1 MESTGPEFVSLQGAS
16 MLNIALFGAP
26 GAGKGTQSEL
36 LMKKHNLVYIAT
48 GDILRQEIAG
58 GTELGLAAKSI
69 IEAGGLV
76 SDEIVVQ
83 IIEKKIITNPDAA
96 GFLFDGF
103 PRTFV
108 QAYILEGLLL
118 KMHTSLT
125 CLLSL
130 EVPPEESFKRLLER
144 AKTSGRSDDTE
155 VVIKNR
161 LREYE
166 EKTAPVA
173 QFYKDQ
179 GLYFPIEGVGSIE
192 EINNKLE
199 EIIDQELR
207 KVLFNVVLLGYP
219 GAGRGTQARNLAKKY
234 NLVYLSTGEMLK
246 EEIAKKSDVG
256 QTVQD
261 IFNQGDL
268 VPDEIVIKL
277 IEKHIKR
284 NPEANGFIFKGFPRT
299 LVQAYILDGLL
310 RKINSSVSFTLDIQC
325 PTLEL
330 IKRLDER
337 GKTSRR
343 MSYDMET
350 ATIVHRLEQH
360 EKVCQPLVD
369 YYGKSGKVTEIDG
382 SGTPEEVWNR
392 IEGPA
397 EEAWRKA
404 R

>member
-1 MESTGPEFVSLQGAS
+1 

-36 LMKKHNLVYIAT
+36 LMKEHNLVYIAT
-48 GDILRQEIAG
+48 GDILRQEIADG
-58 GTELGLAAKSI
+58 SELGLAAKSI

-76 SDEIVVQ
+76 SDEIIVQ

-161 LREYE
+161 LKEYA

-179 GLYFPIEGVGSIE
+179 DLYFPIEGVGSIE
-192 EINNKLE
+192 EINEKLE
-199 EIIDQELR
+199 AIIDQELR

-219 GAGRGTQARNLAKKY
+219 GAGRGTQARNLAQKY

-246 EEIAKKSDVG
+246 EEIAKKSIVG
-256 QTVQD
+256 QTVQS

-310 RKINSSVSFTLDIQC
+310 RKIHSSVSFTLDIQC

-330 IKRLDER
+330 IKRLDAR
-337 GKTSRR
+337 GKTERR
-343 MSYDMET
+343 MSYDLET
-350 ATIVHRLEQH
+350 TTIVHRLEQH

-369 YYGKSGKVTEIDG
+369 YYGKSGRVVEISG
-382 SGTPEEVWNR
+382 EGTPEEVWQR

>member
-1 MESTGPEFVSLQGAS
+1 

-36 LMKKHNLVYIAT
+36 LMKEHNLVYIAT
-48 GDILRQEIAG
+48 GDILRQEITEG
-58 GTELGLAAKSI
+58 SELGLAAKSI

-76 SDEIVVQ
+76 SDEIIVQ

-130 EVPPEESFKRLLER
+130 EVTPEESMKRLLNR

-155 VVIKNR
+155 AVIRNR
-161 LREYE
+161 LKEYE
-166 EKTAPVA
+166 DKTAPVA
-173 QFYKDQ
+173 QFYREQD
-179 GLYFPIEGVGSIE
+179 LYFPIEGIGTVE
-192 EINNKLE
+192 EINAKLE
-199 EIIDQELR
+199 EVIEQELR

-219 GAGRGTQARNLAKKY
+219 GAGRGTQARNLARQY

-246 EEIAKKSDVG
+246 DEIKQGTEVG
-256 QTVQD
+256 LAVQAVFD
-261 IFNQGDL
+261 KGDL

-277 IEKHIKR
+277 IEKQIKQ

-310 RKINSSVSFTLDIQC
+310 RRINSSVSFTLDIQC

-330 IKRLDER
+330 IKRLDAR
-337 GKTSRR
+337 GKTERS
-343 MSYDMET
+343 MSYDRET

-360 EKVCQPLVD
+360 EKVCLPVVD
-369 YYGKSGKVTEIDG
+369 YYRKQGTMTVVAGE
-382 SGTPEEVWNR
+382 GTPDDVWNR
-392 IEGPA
+392 IGDPA

>member
-1 MESTGPEFVSLQGAS
+1 

-26 GAGKGTQSEL
+26 GAGKGTQSDL

-48 GDILRQEIAG
+48 GDILRQEIADG
-58 GTELGLAAKSI
+58 SELGLAAQSI

-76 SDEIVVQ
+76 SDEIIVQ

-130 EVPPEESFKRLLER
+130 EVTPEESLKRLLNR

-155 VVIKNR
+155 TVIKNR
-161 LREYE
+161 LKEYE

-173 QFYKDQ
+173 RFYQEQ
-179 GLYFPIEGVGSIE
+179 GLYFPVEGIGSIE
-192 EINNKLE
+192 AINQKLE

-246 EEIAKKSDVG
+246 EEIKNKSEIG
-256 QTVQD
+256 RTVQKT
-261 IFNQGDL
+261 FEKGDL

-277 IEKHIKR
+277 IEKHIKES
-284 NPEANGFIFKGFPRT
+284 PQANGFIFKGFPRT

-310 RKINSSVSFTLDIQC
+310 RRINSSVSFTLDIQC

-330 IKRLDER
+330 IKRLDAR
-337 GKTSRR
+337 GKTKRS
-343 MSYDMET
+343 MSYDRET
-350 ATIVHRLEQH
+350 STIVHRLEQH
-360 EKVCQPLVD
+360 ETVCLPVVE
-369 YYGKSGKVTEIDG
+369 YYRKQGKVTVVEGD
-382 SGTPEEVWNR
+382 GTPDHVWSL

>member
-1 MESTGPEFVSLQGAS
+1 

-36 LMKKHNLVYIAT
+36 LMKEYDLVYIST
-48 GDILRQEIAG
+48 GDILRQEIRS

-76 SDEIVVQ
+76 SDEIIVQ
-83 IIEKKIITNPDAA
+83 IIERKITSNPDAP

-125 CLLSL
+125 CLLFLDVS
-130 EVPPEESFKRLLER
+130 PEESLQRLLKR
-144 AKTSGRSDDTE
+144 AESSGRSDDTE
-155 VVIKNR
+155 TVIKNR
-161 LREYE
+161 LKEYQ

-173 QFYKDQ
+173 QFYRDQ
-179 GLYFPIEGVGSIE
+179 GIFFQVDGMGSVE
-192 EINNKLE
+192 QINRKLE
-199 EIIDQELR
+199 EIIEQELR

-219 GAGRGTQARNLAKKY
+219 GAGRGTQARKLAQKY

-246 EEIAKKSDVG
+246 EEIKKDSPVG
-256 QTVQD
+256 QIVRTICD
-261 IFNQGDL
+261 KGDL

-277 IEKHIKR
+277 IEKNIKK
-284 NPEANGFIFKGFPRT
+284 NPDANGFIFKGFPRT

-310 RKINSSVSFTLDIQC
+310 RKIHSSVSFALDIQC

-330 IKRLDER
+330 IKRLDAR
-337 GKTSRR
+337 GKTERR
-343 MSYDMET
+343 MNYDMET
-350 ATIVHRLEQH
+350 STIVHRLEQH
-360 EKVCQPLVD
+360 EKICLPVVE
-369 YYGKSGKVTEIDG
+369 YYRKQSKMTVIDG
-382 SGTPEEVWNR
+382 DGSPEEVWSR
-392 IEGPA
+392 IEGPS
-397 EEAWRKA
+397 EDAWRRA

>member
-1 MESTGPEFVSLQGAS
+1 

-48 GDILRQEIAG
+48 GDMLRQEIAAG
-58 GTELGLAAKSI
+58 SELGLAARSI
-69 IEAGGLV
+69 IETGGLV
-76 SDEIVVQ
+76 SDEIIVQ

-130 EVPPEESFKRLLER
+130 EVPPEESFKRLLNR
-144 AKTSGRSDDTE
+144 AKTSGRADDTE
-155 VVIKNR
+155 TVIRNR
-161 LREYE
+161 LKEYA

-179 GLYFPIEGVGSIE
+179 DLYFPIPGVGSVE
-192 EINNKLE
+192 EINARLE
-199 EIIDQELR
+199 EVIEKELR

-219 GAGRGTQARNLAKKY
+219 GAGRGTQARNLAREY

-246 EEIAKKSDVG
+246 EEIKKKSAVG
-256 QTVQD
+256 RTVEA
-261 IFNQGDL
+261 IFDQGDL

-277 IEKHIKR
+277 IEKHIRR

-330 IKRLDER
+330 LKRLDAR
-337 GKTSRR
+337 GKTERR
-343 MSYDMET
+343 MSYDLET
-350 ATIVHRLEQH
+350 TTIVHRLEQH
-360 EKVCQPLVD
+360 ETICQPVVD
-369 YYGKSGKVTEIDG
+369 YYGKQGMVTVIDG
-382 SGTPEEVWNR
+382 DGLPEEVWGR

-397 EEAWRKA
+397 GEAWRKA

>member
-1 MESTGPEFVSLQGAS
+1 

-36 LMKKHNLVYIAT
+36 LMKEHNLVYIAT
-48 GDILRQEIAG
+48 GDILRQEIAEG
-58 GTELGLAAKSI
+58 SELGLAAKSI

-76 SDEIVVQ
+76 SDEIIVQ

-130 EVPPEESFKRLLER
+130 EVTPEESMKRLLNR

-155 VVIKNR
+155 AVIKNR
-161 LREYE
+161 LKEYE

-173 QFYKDQ
+173 QFYREQD
-179 GLYFPIEGVGSIE
+179 LYFPIEGIGTVE
-192 EINNKLE
+192 EINAKLE
-199 EIIDQELR
+199 EVIEQELR

-219 GAGRGTQARNLAKKY
+219 GAGRGTQARNLARQY

-246 EEIAKKSDVG
+246 EEIKQGTAVG
-256 QTVQD
+256 RAVQAVFD
-261 IFNQGDL
+261 KGDL

-277 IEKHIKR
+277 IEKQIKQ

-310 RKINSSVSFTLDIQC
+310 RRIHSSVSFTLDIQC

-330 IKRLDER
+330 IKRLDAR
-337 GKTSRR
+337 GKTERA
-343 MSYDMET
+343 MSYDRET
-350 ATIVHRLEQH
+350 TTIVHRLEQH
-360 EKVCQPLVD
+360 EKVCLPVVD
-369 YYGKSGKVTEIDG
+369 YYRKQGTMTVVAGEG
-382 SGTPEEVWNR
+382 SPDDVWNR
-392 IEGPA
+392 IGDPA
-397 EEAWRKA
+397 EAAWRKA

>member
-1 MESTGPEFVSLQGAS
+1 

-36 LMKKHNLVYIAT
+36 LMKKYNLVYIST
-48 GDILRQEIAG
+48 GDILLQEIRS

-76 SDEIVVQ
+76 SDEIIVQ
-83 IIEKKIITNPDAA
+83 IIEKKITSNPEAP

-125 CLLSL
+125 CLLFLDVS
-130 EVPPEESFKRLLER
+130 PEESLQRLLKR
-144 AKTSGRSDDTE
+144 AKSSGRSDDTE
-155 VVIKNR
+155 AVIKNR
-161 LREYE
+161 LKEYQ

-173 QFYKDQ
+173 QFYRDQ
-179 GLYFPIEGVGSIE
+179 GIFFQVDGMGSVE
-192 EINNKLE
+192 QINRKLE
-199 EIIDQELR
+199 EIIEQELR

-219 GAGRGTQARNLAKKY
+219 GAGRGTQARNLAHKY

-246 EEIAKKSDVG
+246 EEIKKDSPVG
-256 QTVQD
+256 QIVRTICD
-261 IFNQGDL
+261 KGDL

-277 IEKHIKR
+277 IEKNIKK
-284 NPEANGFIFKGFPRT
+284 NPDANGFIFKGFPRT

-310 RKINSSVSFTLDIQC
+310 RKIHSSVSFALDIQC

-330 IKRLDER
+330 IKRLDAR
-337 GKTSRR
+337 GKTERR
-343 MSYDMET
+343 MNYDMET
-350 ATIVHRLEQH
+350 STIVHRLEQH
-360 EKVCQPLVD
+360 EKICLPVVE
-369 YYGKSGKVTEIDG
+369 YYRKQAKMTVIDG
-382 SGTPEEVWNR
+382 EGSPEEVWSR

-397 EEAWRKA
+397 EDAWRRA

>member
-1 MESTGPEFVSLQGAS
+1 

-48 GDILRQEIAG
+48 GDILRQEIRS
-58 GTELGLAAKSI
+58 GTELGLAARSI
-69 IEAGGLV
+69 IETGGLV
-76 SDEIVVQ
+76 SDEIIVQ
-83 IIEKKIITNPDAA
+83 IIEKKITSNPDAA

-125 CLLSL
+125 CLLFLDVS
-130 EVPPEESFKRLLER
+130 PEESFNRLLKR
-144 AKTSGRSDDTE
+144 ARTSGRRDDTE
-155 VVIKNR
+155 AVIKNR
-161 LREYE
+161 LKEYQ

-179 GLYFPIEGVGSIE
+179 GLFFAVDGVGSIK
-192 EINNKLE
+192 EINRKLE
-199 EIIDQELR
+199 EIIEQELR

-219 GAGRGTQARNLAKKY
+219 GAGRGTQARKLAQKY

-246 EEIAKKSDVG
+246 EEIRKSSKVG
-256 QTVQD
+256 QTVQALCD
-261 IFNQGDL
+261 RGDL

-277 IEKHIKR
+277 IEKHIQR
-284 NPEANGFIFKGFPRT
+284 NPEASGFIFKGFPRT

-310 RKINSSVSFTLDIQC
+310 RKISSSVSFTLDIQC

-330 IKRLDER
+330 IKRLDAR
-337 GKTSRR
+337 GKTERR
-343 MSYDMET
+343 MNYDMET
-350 ATIVHRLEQH
+350 STIVHRLEQH
-360 EKVCQPLVD
+360 EKICLPVVD
-369 YYGKSGKVTEIDG
+369 YYRKQGKMTVIDG
-382 SGTPEEVWNR
+382 DGSPEEVWNR

-397 EEAWRKA
+397 ENAWRRA

>member
-1 MESTGPEFVSLQGAS
+1 

-48 GDILRQEIAG
+48 GDILRQEIAE
-58 GTELGLAAKSI
+58 GTELGLAARSI
-69 IEAGGLV
+69 IERGGLV
-76 SDEIVVQ
+76 SDEIIVQ
-83 IIEKKIITNPDAA
+83 IIEKKITTNPDAA

-108 QAYILEGLLL
+108 QAYILEGVLL

-130 EVPPEESFKRLLER
+130 EVSPEESFKRLLHR

-155 VVIKNR
+155 AVIRNR
-161 LREYE
+161 LKEYE

-173 QFYKDQ
+173 QFYRDQ
-179 GLYFPIEGVGSIE
+179 GLYFAIPGEGTIE
-192 EINNKLE
+192 EINAKIE
-199 EIIDQELR
+199 QVIEQELR

-219 GAGRGTQARNLAKKY
+219 GAGRGTQARNLAREY

-246 EEIAKKSDVG
+246 EEIRKKSALAKR
-256 QTVQD
+256 VQALVD
-261 IFNQGDL
+261 KGDL
-268 VPDEIVIKL
+268 VGDEIVIKL
-277 IEKHIKR
+277 IEKHIRK
-284 NPEANGFIFKGFPRT
+284 NPEASGFIFKGFPRT

-310 RKINSSVSFTLDIQC
+310 RKIHTSVNFVVDIRC

-330 IKRLDER
+330 IKRLDQR
-337 GKTSRR
+337 GKTERR
-343 MSYDMET
+343 MSYDLET

-360 EKVCQPLVD
+360 EKICQPVVD
-369 YYGKSGKVTEIDG
+369 FYAKQGKVATIDG
-382 SGTPEEVWNR
+382 NGSPEEVWAR
-392 IEGPA
+392 IVGPA
-397 EEAWRKA
+397 EKAWRKA

>member
-1 MESTGPEFVSLQGAS
+1 

-48 GDILRQEIAG
+48 GDILRNEIKE

-69 IEAGGLV
+69 IESGGLV
-76 SDEIVVQ
+76 SDEIIVQ
-83 IIEKKIITNPDAA
+83 IIEKKIITNPEAA

-130 EVPPEESFKRLLER
+130 EVSHEESFKRLLNR
-144 AKTSGRSDDTE
+144 AKTSGRKDDTE

-161 LREYE
+161 LREYQ
-166 EKTAPVA
+166 EKTVPVA
-173 QFYKDQ
+173 KVYQDQ
-179 GLYFPIEGVGSIE
+179 GLYFPIEGIGSIE
-192 EINNKLE
+192 DINQRLE
-199 EIIDQELR
+199 NVITQELR

-219 GAGRGTQARNLAKKY
+219 GAGRGTQARILAKKY

-246 EEIAKKSDVG
+246 EEIHKKSEIGTAVEE
-256 QTVQD
+256 
-261 IFNQGDL
+261 IFAKGDL
-268 VPDEIVIKL
+268 VNDEIVIKL
-277 IEKHIKR
+277 IESNIQD

-310 RKINSSVSFTLDIQC
+310 RKRNSSVSFILDIQC
-325 PTLEL
+325 STLEL
-330 IKRLDER
+330 IKRLDAR
-337 GKTSRR
+337 GKTERS
-343 MSYDMET
+343 MSYDRET
-350 ATIVHRLEQH
+350 TTIVHRLEQH
-360 EKVCQPLVD
+360 EKVCLPVLD
-369 YYGKSGKVTEIDG
+369 YYRKQGKVKVIDG
-382 SGTPEEVWNR
+382 KGTPNEVWTQ
-392 IEGPA
+392 IEGPT

>member
-1 MESTGPEFVSLQGAS
+1 

-36 LMKKHNLVYIAT
+36 LMKKHDLVYIST
-48 GDILRQEIAG
+48 GEMLREEIRAG
-58 GTELGLAAKSI
+58 TGPGLAARSV

-76 SDEIVVQ
+76 PDEIIVQ
-83 IIEKKIITNPDAA
+83 IIEKKIVSNPDAS

-118 KMHTSLT
+118 KLHTSLT
-125 CLLSL
+125 CLIHLD
-130 EVPPEESFKRLLER
+130 VPPEESLARLLRR
-144 AKTSGRSDDTE
+144 AETSGRSDDTE
-155 VVIKNR
+155 AVIRNR

-173 QFYKDQ
+173 QYYRDR
-179 GLYFPIEGVGSIE
+179 GLFFPVRGVGDPG
-192 EINNKLE
+192 EILELLE
-199 EIIDQELR
+199 ERIEQELR

-219 GAGRGTQARNLAKKY
+219 GAGRGTQARMLAERY

-246 EEIAKKSDVG
+246 EEIARDSEVG
-256 QTVQD
+256 RSVRD
-261 IFNQGDL
+261 LCDRGDL
-268 VPDEIVIKL
+268 VPDEVVIRL
-277 IEKHIKR
+277 IEKHILR
-284 NPEANGFIFKGFPRT
+284 NPDANGFIFKGFPRT

-310 RKINSSVSFTLDIQC
+310 RKINSSVSFVLDIRC

-330 IKRLDER
+330 IKRLDAR
-337 GKTSRR
+337 GRTDRR
-343 MSYDMET
+343 MKYDMET
-350 ATIVHRLEQH
+350 STIVHRLEQH
-360 EKVCQPLVD
+360 ERICLPVAD
-369 YYGKSGKVTEIDG
+369 YYGKQGNLTVIDG
-382 SGTPEEVWNR
+382 LGTPGEVWKR

-397 EEAWRKA
+397 ERAWRKA

>member
-1 MESTGPEFVSLQGAS
+1 

-48 GDILRQEIAG
+48 GDILRQEIADG
-58 GTELGLAAKSI
+58 SELGLAAQSI

-76 SDEIVVQ
+76 SDEIIVQ

-130 EVPPEESFKRLLER
+130 EVTPEESMKRLLHR

-155 VVIKNR
+155 AVIKNR

-173 QFYKDQ
+173 QFYKEQ
-179 GLYFPIEGVGSIE
+179 GLYFPVEGVGSIE
-192 EINNKLE
+192 EINGKLE
-199 EIIDQELR
+199 EIIEQELR

-219 GAGRGTQARNLAKKY
+219 GAGRGTQARNLARQY

-246 EEIAKKSDVG
+246 EEIKKGSAVG
-256 QTVQD
+256 KAVQS
-261 IFNQGDL
+261 IFDKGDL

-277 IEKHIKR
+277 IEKQIKKS
-284 NPEANGFIFKGFPRT
+284 PEANGFIFKGFPRT

-310 RKINSSVSFTLDIQC
+310 RRINSSVSFTLDIQC

-330 IKRLDER
+330 IKRLDAR
-337 GKTSRR
+337 GKTKRS
-343 MSYDMET
+343 MSYDLET
-350 ATIVHRLEQH
+350 TTIVHRLEQH
-360 EKVCQPLVD
+360 EKVCLPVVE
-369 YYGKSGKVTEIDG
+369 YYRKQGKMTEVNGDG
-382 SGTPEEVWNR
+382 SPEEVWSR

>member
-1 MESTGPEFVSLQGAS
+1 

-36 LMKKHNLVYIAT
+36 LMKKHNLVYIST
-48 GDILRQEIAG
+48 GDILREEIKK

-76 SDEIVVQ
+76 SDEIIVQ
-83 IIEKKIITNPDAA
+83 IIEKKILSNPDAP

-103 PRTFV
+103 PRTYV

-125 CLLSL
+125 CLFFLD
-130 EVPPEESFKRLLER
+130 VPQEESLKRLIKR
-144 AKTSGRSDDTE
+144 AETSGRTDDTE
-155 VVIKNR
+155 AVIRNR
-161 LREYE
+161 LREYQ

-173 QFYKDQ
+173 QYYKDQ
-179 GLYFPIEGVGSIE
+179 GLFFPREGVGSIE
-192 EINNKLE
+192 EINSKLN
-199 EIIDQELR
+199 EIIEQELR

-219 GAGRGTQARNLAKKY
+219 GAGRGTQARTLAKKY

-246 EEIAKKSDVG
+246 EEIKKGSQVG
-256 QTVQD
+256 KTVQSICD
-261 IFNQGDL
+261 KGDL

-277 IEKHIKR
+277 IEKHIQR

-310 RKINSSVSFTLDIQC
+310 RRINSSVSFTLDIEC

-330 IKRLDER
+330 IKRLDAR
-337 GKTSRR
+337 GKTERR
-343 MSYDMET
+343 MKYDMET
-350 ATIVHRLEQH
+350 STIVHRLEQH
-360 EKVCQPLVD
+360 EQICLPVVE
-369 YYGKSGKVTEIDG
+369 YYRKQGVLTVIDG
-382 SGTPEEVWNR
+382 EGTPEEVWSR
-392 IEGPA
+392 IEEPA
-397 EEAWRKA
+397 ESAWRRA

>member
-1 MESTGPEFVSLQGAS
+1 

-48 GDILRQEIAG
+48 GDILRQEISD

-69 IEAGGLV
+69 IGSGGLV
-76 SDEIVVQ
+76 SDEIIVQ
-83 IIEKKIITNPDAA
+83 IIEKKIINNPDAA

-118 KMHTSLT
+118 KLHTSLT

-130 EVPPEESFKRLLER
+130 EVPPDESFRRLLER

-155 VVIKNR
+155 SVIKNR

-179 GLYFPIEGVGSIE
+179 GLYFPIDGVGTVG
-192 EINNKLE
+192 EINKKLE
-199 EIIDQELR
+199 EIIGKELR

-219 GAGRGTQARNLAKKY
+219 GAGRGTQARNLAHKY

-246 EEIAKKSDVG
+246 EEIARKSKVG

-261 IFNQGDL
+261 IFNRGDL

-310 RKINSSVSFTLDIQC
+310 RKIHSSVSFTLDIQC

-337 GKTSRR
+337 GKTQRR

-350 ATIVHRLEQH
+350 STIVHRLEQH
-360 EKVCQPLVD
+360 EQVCQPLVD

-382 SGTPEEVWNR
+382 NGTPEEVWQR
-392 IEGPA
+392 IIAPA

>member
-1 MESTGPEFVSLQGAS
+1 

-26 GAGKGTQSEL
+26 GAGKATQSAL
-36 LMKKHNLVYIAT
+36 LMKKHNLVYIST
-48 GDILRQEIAG
+48 GDILREEIRS
-58 GTELGLAAKSI
+58 GTALGLAARSI

-83 IIEKKIITNPDAA
+83 IIEKKIVSNPDAS

-125 CLLSL
+125 CLLFLDVS
-130 EVPPEESFKRLLER
+130 PEESLKRLLNR

-155 VVIKNR
+155 AVIKNR
-161 LREYE
+161 LKEYR

-179 GLYFPIEGVGSIE
+179 GLFFPVDGAGPVE
-192 EINNKLE
+192 EINRKLE
-199 EIIDQELR
+199 EIIDKELR

-219 GAGRGTQARNLAKKY
+219 GAGRGTQARKLAEKY

-246 EEIAKKSDVG
+246 EEIGKNSSVG
-256 QTVQD
+256 QVVQTLCD
-261 IFNQGDL
+261 KGDL

-277 IEKHIKR
+277 IEKHIQR

-310 RKINSSVSFTLDIQC
+310 RKINTSVSFTIDIQC

-330 IKRLDER
+330 IKRLDVR
-337 GKTSRR
+337 GKTEKR
-343 MSYDMET
+343 MNYDMET
-350 ATIVHRLEQH
+350 STIVHRLEQH
-360 EKVCQPLVD
+360 EKICLPVVD
-369 YYGKSGKVTEIDG
+369 YYRKQGKMTVIDG
-382 SGTPEEVWNR
+382 DGLPEEVWSR
-392 IEGPA
+392 IEEPA
-397 EEAWRKA
+397 ENAWRRA

>member
-1 MESTGPEFVSLQGAS
+1 V
-16 MLNIALFGAP
+16 LNIALFGAP

-48 GDILRQEIAG
+48 GDILRQEIADG
-58 GTELGLAAKSI
+58 SELGLAAQSI

-76 SDEIVVQ
+76 SDEIIVQ

-130 EVPPEESFKRLLER
+130 EVTPEESMTRLLHR

-155 VVIKNR
+155 AVIRNR
-161 LREYE
+161 LKEYE

-173 QFYKDQ
+173 QFYKEQ
-179 GLYFPIEGVGSIE
+179 GLYFPVQGVGSIE
-192 EINNKLE
+192 EINGKLE
-199 EIIDQELR
+199 EIIEQELR

-219 GAGRGTQARNLAKKY
+219 GAGRGTQARNLAKEY

-246 EEIAKKSDVG
+246 EEIKNGSAVG
-256 QTVQD
+256 KAVQNV
-261 IFNQGDL
+261 FEKGDL

-277 IEKHIKR
+277 IEKQIKKS
-284 NPEANGFIFKGFPRT
+284 PEASGFIFKGFPRT

-310 RKINSSVSFTLDIQC
+310 RRINSSVSFTLDIQC

-330 IKRLDER
+330 IKRLDAR
-337 GKTSRR
+337 GKTERS
-343 MSYDMET
+343 MSYDRET
-350 ATIVHRLEQH
+350 TTIVHRLEQH
-360 EKVCQPLVD
+360 EKVCLPVVEYYRKQGKMTEVD
-369 YYGKSGKVTEIDG
+369 GD
-382 SGTPEEVWNR
+382 GTPDEVWNL

>member
-1 MESTGPEFVSLQGAS
+1 

-36 LMKKHNLVYIAT
+36 IMKKHNLVYIST
-48 GDILRQEIAG
+48 GNILREEIKS
-58 GTELGLAAKSI
+58 GTQLGFAAKSI

-76 SDEIVVQ
+76 SDEIIVQ
-83 IIEKKIITNPDAA
+83 IIEKKITSNPDAP

-125 CLLSL
+125 CLLFLDVSPKESL
-130 EVPPEESFKRLLER
+130 KRLLNR

-161 LREYE
+161 LKEYK

-179 GLYFPIEGVGSIE
+179 GLFFPVDGTGSVE
-192 EINNKLE
+192 EIYTSLE
-199 EIIDQELR
+199 EIINKELR

-219 GAGRGTQARNLAKKY
+219 GAGRGTQARKLADKY

-246 EEIAKKSDVG
+246 EEIRKDSEVG
-256 QTVQD
+256 KLVKAVYDKGD
-261 IFNQGDL
+261 I
-268 VPDEIVIKL
+268 VSDEIVIKL
-277 IEKHIKR
+277 IEKHIQS
-284 NPEANGFIFKGFPRT
+284 NPEASGFIFKGFPRT

-310 RKINSSVSFTLDIQC
+310 RKIHSSISFTLDIQC

-330 IKRLDER
+330 IKRLDAR
-337 GKTSRR
+337 GKTERR
-343 MSYDMET
+343 MSYDLET
-350 ATIVHRLEQH
+350 STIVHRLEQH
-360 EKVCQPLVD
+360 ERICLPVVD
-369 YYGKSGKVTEIDG
+369 YYRKQGKMTVVNGKG
-382 SGTPEEVWNR
+382 NPEDVWSR
-392 IEGPA
+392 IKEPA
-397 EEAWRKA
+397 EKAWRRA

>member
-1 MESTGPEFVSLQGAS
+1 
-16 MLNIALFGAP
+16 MLNIALFGTP

-36 LMKKHNLVYIAT
+36 IMKKHNLVYIAT
-48 GDILRQEIAG
+48 GDILRQEIADG
-58 GTELGLAAKSI
+58 SELGLAARSI
-69 IEAGGLV
+69 IESGGLV
-76 SDEIVVQ
+76 SDEIIVQ

-103 PRTFV
+103 PRTLV

-130 EVPPEESFKRLLER
+130 EVSPEESLKRLLNR

-161 LREYE
+161 LKEYQ

-173 QFYKDQ
+173 KFYQDN
-179 GLYFPIEGVGSIE
+179 GLYFPIDGEGSIE
-192 EINNKLE
+192 EINANLE
-199 EIIDQELR
+199 EVIDKELR

-219 GAGRGTQARNLAKKY
+219 GAGRGTQARNLAKEY

-246 EEIAKKSDVG
+246 EEIEKKSEVG
-256 QTVQD
+256 LKVQE
-261 IFNQGDL
+261 IFHKGDL
-268 VPDEIVIKL
+268 VPDEVVIKL
-277 IEKHIKR
+277 IEGNIKA

-310 RKINSSVSFTLDIQC
+310 RRINSSVSFCLDIQC

-330 IKRLDER
+330 IKRLDAR
-337 GKTSRR
+337 GKTDRR

-350 ATIVHRLEQH
+350 TTIVHRLEQH
-360 EKVCQPLVD
+360 EKVCIPVVE
-369 YYGKSGKVTEIDG
+369 YYEKQGKMTTIDG
-382 SGTPEEVWNR
+382 QGEPDEVWGR
-392 IEGPA
+392 LVEPA
-397 EEAWRKA
+397 EVAWRKA

>member
-1 MESTGPEFVSLQGAS
+1 

-26 GAGKGTQSEL
+26 GAGKGTQSDL

-48 GDILRQEIAG
+48 GDILRQEIRS

-69 IEAGGLV
+69 IETGGLV
-76 SDEIVVQ
+76 SDEIIVQ
-83 IIEKKIITNPDAA
+83 IIEKKISSNPDAA

-125 CLLSL
+125 CLLFLDVS
-130 EVPPEESFKRLLER
+130 PEESFRRLLKR
-144 AKTSGRSDDTE
+144 ARTSGRSDDTE
-155 VVIKNR
+155 AVIKNR
-161 LREYE
+161 LKEYQ

-179 GLYFPIEGVGSIE
+179 GLFFAVDGVGSVE
-192 EINNKLE
+192 EINRKLE

-207 KVLFNVVLLGYP
+207 KVLFNIVLLGYP
-219 GAGRGTQARNLAKKY
+219 GAGRGTQARKLAQKY

-246 EEIAKKSDVG
+246 EEIRKKSQVG
-256 QTVQD
+256 RTVQSICD
-261 IFNQGDL
+261 KGDL

-277 IEKHIKR
+277 IEKHIRR
-284 NPEANGFIFKGFPRT
+284 NPEASGFIFKGFPRT

-330 IKRLDER
+330 IKRLDAR
-337 GKTSRR
+337 GKTERR
-343 MSYDMET
+343 MNYDMET
-350 ATIVHRLEQH
+350 STIVHRLEQH
-360 EKVCQPLVD
+360 EKICLPVVD
-369 YYGKSGKVTEIDG
+369 YYRKQGKMTVIDG
-382 SGTPEEVWNR
+382 DGSPEKVWSR
-392 IEGPA
+392 IEEPA
-397 EEAWRKA
+397 ENAWRRA

>member
-1 MESTGPEFVSLQGAS
+1 

-36 LMKKHNLVYIAT
+36 LMKKHSLVYIAT
-48 GDILRQEIAG
+48 GDILRQEIADG
-58 GTELGLAAKSI
+58 SELGLAAQSI

-76 SDEIVVQ
+76 SDEIIVQ

-130 EVPPEESFKRLLER
+130 EVTPEESLKRLLNR

-155 VVIKNR
+155 AVIKNR
-161 LREYE
+161 LKEYE

-173 QFYKDQ
+173 QFYQDQ

-192 EINNKLE
+192 DINRKLE
-199 EIIDQELR
+199 EVVEQELR

-219 GAGRGTQARNLAKKY
+219 GAGRGTQARNLAREY

-246 EEIAKKSDVG
+246 EEIKQGSVVGKK
-256 QTVQD
+256 VQAV
-261 IFNQGDL
+261 FEKGDL

-277 IEKHIKR
+277 IERQIKD

-310 RKINSSVSFTLDIQC
+310 RRINSSVSFAVDIQC

-330 IKRLDER
+330 IKRLDAR
-337 GKTSRR
+337 GKTERS
-343 MSYDMET
+343 MSYDRET
-350 ATIVHRLEQH
+350 TTIVHRLEQH
-360 EKVCQPLVD
+360 EKVCLPVVEYYRKQGKMTVVD
-369 YYGKSGKVTEIDG
+369 GDG
-382 SGTPEEVWNR
+382 VPDEVWGR

>member
-1 MESTGPEFVSLQGAS
+1 

-48 GDILRQEIAG
+48 GDILRQEIVNN
-58 GTELGLAAKSI
+58 TELGLAAKSI

-76 SDEIVVQ
+76 SDEIIVQ
-83 IIEKKIITNPDAA
+83 IIEKKIITNPNAA

-130 EVPPEESFKRLLER
+130 EVPPDESFERLLKR

-173 QFYKDQ
+173 RFYQDQ
-179 GLYFPIEGVGSIE
+179 ELYFPVEGIGSIE
-192 EINNKLE
+192 QINRKLE
-199 EIIDQELR
+199 KVIEKEIR
-207 KVLFNVVLLGYP
+207 KVLFNVVLHGYP
-219 GAGRGTQARNLAKKY
+219 GAGRGTQARNLAKEY

-246 EEIAKKSDVG
+246 EEFEKDTQVG
-256 QTVQD
+256 QAMQT
-261 IFNQGDL
+261 IFDKGDL
-268 VPDEIVIKL
+268 LPDEIVIKL
-277 IEKHIKR
+277 IEKHIQR

-310 RKINSSVSFTLDIQC
+310 RKIHSSVSFTLDIQC

-330 IKRLDER
+330 IKRLDAR
-337 GKTSRR
+337 GKTERR
-343 MSYDMET
+343 RSYDIET
-350 ATIVHRLEQH
+350 TTIVYRLEQH
-360 EKVCQPLVD
+360 EKICLPVVD
-369 YYGKSGKVTEIDG
+369 YYGKEGKVTVIDG
-382 SGTPEEVWNR
+382 EGTPDEVWNR
-392 IEGPA
+392 IKEPA
-397 EEAWRKA
+397 EKAWRKA

>member
-1 MESTGPEFVSLQGAS
+1 

-48 GDILRQEIAG
+48 GDILRQEIAEG
-58 GTELGLAAKSI
+58 SELGLAAKSI
-69 IEAGGLV
+69 IEQGGLV
-76 SDEIVVQ
+76 SDEIIVQ
-83 IIEKKIITNPDAA
+83 IIEKKITTNPDAA

-130 EVPPEESFKRLLER
+130 EVSPEESFKRLLHR

-155 VVIKNR
+155 EVIKNR
-161 LREYE
+161 LKEYE

-173 QFYKDQ
+173 RFYKDQ
-179 GLYFPIEGVGSIE
+179 GLYFPIVGEGSIE
-192 EINNKLE
+192 DINAKLE
-199 EIIDQELR
+199 EVIEQELR

-219 GAGRGTQARNLAKKY
+219 GAGRGTQSRNLARKY

-246 EEIAKKSDVG
+246 EEIKKKSPAGRRV
-256 QTVQD
+256 QTV
-261 IFNQGDL
+261 FEKGDL

-277 IEKHIKR
+277 IEKHIKK

-310 RKINSSVSFTLDIQC
+310 RRINSSVSFTLDIQC

-337 GKTSRR
+337 GKTSRS
-343 MSYDMET
+343 MSYDRET
-350 ATIVHRLEQH
+350 STIVHRLEQH
-360 EKVCQPLVD
+360 EKICLPVVD
-369 YYGKSGKVTEIDG
+369 FYRKQRKVTVINGE
-382 SGTPEEVWNR
+382 GTPEEVWAR

>member
-1 MESTGPEFVSLQGAS
+1 

-69 IEAGGLV
+69 IETGGLV
-76 SDEIVVQ
+76 SDEIIVQ

-130 EVPPEESFKRLLER
+130 EVPPEESFKRLLNR

-155 VVIKNR
+155 AVIKNR
-161 LREYE
+161 LKEYQ

-173 QFYKDQ
+173 QFYMDQ
-179 GLYFPIEGVGSIE
+179 GLYFPVEGVGSVE
-192 EINNKLE
+192 QINQKLE
-199 EIIDQELR
+199 EVIEQELR

-219 GAGRGTQARNLAKKY
+219 GAGRGTQARNLARKY

-246 EEIAKKSDVG
+246 EEIGKGSGVG
-256 QTVQD
+256 QAVKA
-261 IFNQGDL
+261 IFDKGDL

-277 IEKHIKR
+277 LEKHIHR

-330 IKRLDER
+330 LKRLDAR
-337 GKTSRR
+337 GKTERR
-343 MSYDMET
+343 MSYDMEAT
-350 ATIVHRLEQH
+350 TIVHRLEQH
-360 EKVCQPLVD
+360 EQVCLPVVD
-369 YYGKSGKVTEIDG
+369 YYRKQGKVTVIDG
-382 SGTPEEVWNR
+382 DGTPEEVWSR

-397 EEAWRKA
+397 DEARRWAGSPPPRSPNLQ
-404 R
+404 